1 MRSQALAGLTVTVLG
16 GDDREL
22 VLIPA
27 LAAQGATVRVAGF
40 PRLPQLEVAELVS
53 DLQQAVRGANVII
66 LPMPGTDDEGVI
78 RAVYSPTKLVL
89 TEETLRCIPRHAV
102 IFIGTARPFLKNWA
116 TRYGLKLVEIAEEDE
131 VAVLNSIPTAEGAIQ
146 LAMQELATTIHGA
159 QAFVVGFGRIGQ
171 TLARGLLGLGARVT
185 AVARKPAAL
194 ARAYEMGCRPL
205 PFASLP
211 EAIAEAEVIFN
222 TVPAMILD
230 ASLLARVSPQGVIID
245 LASAPGG
252 TDYEAAAAL
261 GIKAIFAPGLPGK
274 VAPRTAGEILARV
287 IPRLIREHLGLGPSV
302 VGQ

>member
-27 LAAQGATVRVAGF
+27 LAAQGATVRVVGF

-205 PFASLP
+205 PFTSLP

>member
-146 LAMQELATTIHGA
+146 LAMQELPTTIHGA

-185 AVARKPAAL
+185 AVARKPA
-194 ARAYEMGCRPL
+194 
-205 PFASLP
+205 
-211 EAIAEAEVIFN
+211 
-222 TVPAMILD
+222 
-230 ASLLARVSPQGVIID
+230 
-245 LASAPGG
+245 
-252 TDYEAAAAL
+252 
-261 GIKAIFAPGLPGK
+261 
-274 VAPRTAGEILARV
+274 
-287 IPRLIREHLGLGPSV
+287 
-302 VGQ
+302 